1 MRVPAR
7 VNRVA
12 STPPS
17 RSLDQ
22 VDEALCHKLANVA
35 IVAVFHAVDVAHRSY
50 APIHGNLSAPR
61 GRYESTKTREVCF
74 RALLNDSDAEL
85 SLSIV

>member
-1 MRVPAR
+1 VQDS
-7 VNRVA
+7 V
-12 STPPS
+12 
-17 RSLDQ
+17 
-22 VDEALCHKLANVA
+22 
-35 IVAVFHAVDVAHRSY
+35 
-50 APIHGNLSAPR
+50 LSQSSR